1 MTGNDTLGEV
11 SRSLACIAAAIAI
24 GASADTLSAVAA
36 AGLSAGAT
44 EEQIVGT
51 LLTAAPVVGT
61 ARLVRAAPEIARSVG
76 YDIDQALENLD

>member
-1 MTGNDTLGEV
+1 VTGNDTLGEV
-11 SRSLACIAAAIAI
+11 SRSLARIAAAIAI
-24 GASADTLSAVAA
+24 GASAVTLSAVAA